1 MDQIR
6 RFSFIEAPIRGQ
18 WVRLTGVLDEL
29 DNRREYPGRIRNL
42 LGEMLAAVT
51 LVADNVKFRGAVALQ
66 SRGSG
71 PLTTVLAECRERH
84 LLRGL
89 ANWRDH
95 AEIPDTDSLRQLL
108 GEGQLALNLI
118 PDAGDDDREV
128 QAYQG
133 LVALSEERLAA
144 NLENYF
150 AVSEQLPTR
159 LHFAGTA
166 GSVTGL
172 LLQRLPDRDNAT
184 EVELDHQQALWDEVQ
199 LLAATLREE
208 ELSTLDCEALVSRLF
223 GAATVRLHP
232 PRALKFQCTCNR
244 EKTSTTLQALGRED
258 LLALLEEQTR
268 PDGEGAITVTCE
280 ICGALYAYDAV
291 DVHLLL
297 SPDSPA
303 IH

>member
-1 MDQIR
+1 MDEIR

-18 WVRLTGVLDEL
+18 WVRLSSVLTEL
-29 DNRREYPGRIRNL
+29 DGRRTYPGRVRNL

-89 ANWRDH
+89 ANWSDQAH
-95 AEIPDTDSLRQLL
+95 IPDTDSLKALI
-108 GEGQLALNLI
+108 GDGQLALNLI
-118 PDAGDDDREV
+118 PDAVSDDAES

-133 LVALSEERLAA
+133 LVALSGDRLAV
-144 NLENYF
+144 NLESYF
-150 AVSEQLPTR
+150 AISEQLPTR
-159 LHFAGTA
+159 LSFAGTQD
-166 GSVTGL
+166 SVTGL
-172 LLQRLPDRDNAT
+172 LLQRLPGRDNAT
-184 EVELDHQQALWDEVQ
+184 EVEIDHQQALWEEVQ

-208 ELSTLDCEALVSRLF
+208 ELAGLDCESLITRLF
-223 GAATVRLHP
+223 GGATVRVHP
-232 PRALKFQCTCNR
+232 PRALRFQCTCNR
-244 EKTSTTLQALGRED
+244 DKTSTTLLALGRDD
-258 LLALLEEQTR
+258 LLELLTEQ
-268 PDGEGAITVTCE
+268 EAISVTCE

-291 DVHLLL
+291 DVHQLF
-297 SPDSPA
+297 SPDPPA